1 MRQYELVLVVSPAL
15 SEDKRKKLLDTVK
28 EWLKGVKVTKEED
41 MGSKALSYKIKG
53 QQQGHYFD
61 LYLEAETISADV
73 EKKLLEQEDVLRHL
87 LLRV

>member
-1 MRQYELVLVVSPAL
+1 MRQYELVLVVSPVL

-61 LYLEAETISADV
+61 LYVEAETFPADF

-87 LLRV
+87 LVRV